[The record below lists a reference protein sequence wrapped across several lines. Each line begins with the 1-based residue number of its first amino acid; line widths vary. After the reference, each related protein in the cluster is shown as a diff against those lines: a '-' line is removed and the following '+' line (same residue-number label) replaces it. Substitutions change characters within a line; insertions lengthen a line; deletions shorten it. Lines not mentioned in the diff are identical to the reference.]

1 MENLICV
8 LKDAEE
14 VKQSG
19 SYEIP
24 REINTVE
31 NYTQHLSITDVNS
44 FFSSKQSVKGLDLFD
59 SYTNFDFK
67 KKCYTQCF
75 IIIH

>member
-8 LKDAEE
+8 LKDADE

-31 NYTQHLSITDVNS
+31 NYTQHLSITHLAWIYLTVIPT
-44 FFSSKQSVKGLDLFD
+44 L
-59 SYTNFDFK
+59 
-67 KKCYTQCF
+67 
-75 IIIH
+75 I

>member
-31 NYTQHLSITDVNS
+31 NYTQHLSITHVNS
-44 FFSSKQSVKGLDLFD
+44 CFGLDLFD
-59 SYTNFDFK
+59 SYTNFDLK

>member
-31 NYTQHLSITDVNS
+31 NYTQHLSITHVNS
-44 FFSSKQSVKGLDLFD
+44 CFFLKVVSKRPG
-59 SYTNFDFK
+59 
-67 KKCYTQCF
+67 F
-75 IIIH
+75 I